1 MEHWG
6 SNQNYIQSALHTPSS
21 FGATVN
27 HGGLMANDVS
37 NTFHI
42 YAMEWTAD
50 EIIFSLDGVPYYTY
64 SPSPQNM
71 STWPFIADQYILLNV
86 AIQNSIEPSFTES
99 EMVLDYIRV
108 YQQGSSSETT
118 DSQNACDSYT
128 WIDGNTYT
136 SSNNTSTYTLTNIEG
151 CDSTILLDLTI
162 NNSYSGLDSHTAC
175 DSYTWIDGNTYTS
188 NNNTAMVQYTT
199 VGGCDSTLTLDLI
212 INQSS
217 SFSLTETALD
227 SYTLNGVIYD
237 STGIYTQVLT
247 NSEGCDST
255 ITLDLTIETSVGL
268 NEINEEIFLYPNPTT
283 DKLVVNVPNYLIGS
297 KVFVFD
303 VSGKQVLSYLQ
314 SNTKQI
320 IDCAMLPPGKYT
332 LSFQNEDRK
341 ESGHF
346 IIE

>member
-1 MEHWG
+1 
-6 SNQNYIQSALHTPSS
+6 
-21 FGATVN
+21 
-27 HGGLMANDVS
+27 
-37 NTFHI
+37 
-42 YAMEWTAD
+42 
-50 EIIFSLDGVPYYTY
+50 
-64 SPSPQNM
+64 
-71 STWPFIADQYILLNV
+71 
-86 AIQNSIEPSFTES
+86 
-99 EMVLDYIRV
+99 
-108 YQQGSSSETT
+108 
-118 DSQNACDSYT
+118 
-128 WIDGNTYT
+128 
-136 SSNNTSTYTLTNIEG
+136 
-151 CDSTILLDLTI
+151 
-162 NNSYSGLDSHTAC
+162 
-175 DSYTWIDGNTYTS
+175 
-188 NNNTAMVQYTT
+188 MVQYTT

-283 DKLVVNVPNYLIGS
+283 DKLVVNVPGYLIGS

-303 VSGKQVLSYLQ
+303 VTGKKVFSYIQ
-314 SNTKQI
+314 ANNKQI
-320 IDCAMLPPGKYT
+320 IDCSQLPSGKYT
-332 LSFQNEDRK
+332 LNFEIEDLK